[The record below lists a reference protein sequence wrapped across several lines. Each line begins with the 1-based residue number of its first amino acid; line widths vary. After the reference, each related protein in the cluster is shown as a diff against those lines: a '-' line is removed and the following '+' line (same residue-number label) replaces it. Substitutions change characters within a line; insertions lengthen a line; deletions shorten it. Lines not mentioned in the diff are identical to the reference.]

1 VCYFCAEYTKKMIPF
16 AFCKLNILEN
26 ILQAT
31 YFGKYKL
38 FTKFTYFFFDLP
50 KNLYLADTK
59 PNVKMD
65 KKQGLYLLI
74 GLQLAIL
81 IGMFAKAFYP
91 LWAGKEIIFK
101 TAAKDPRDIFRGNY
115 VVLNYDFNRL
125 YLDLIKNN
133 DIDSTT
139 LANFNF
145 GDKLFLELE
154 PEGKYYKT
162 VGIWQKK
169 PQTDNICMQVIVQ
182 SRPYGRSIEV
192 KAGVESY
199 FTTTTNAKSLEK
211 ATSWAAQD
219 SVEVTVA
226 ICVASNGAAR
236 IKEVFVKPL

>member
-1 VCYFCAEYTKKMIPF
+1 
-16 AFCKLNILEN
+16 
-26 ILQAT
+26 
-31 YFGKYKL
+31 
-38 FTKFTYFFFDLP
+38 
-50 KNLYLADTK
+50 
-59 PNVKMD
+59 MD

-74 GLQLAIL
+74 GLQVAIL

-91 LWAGKEIIFK
+91 LWVGKEIVCK
-101 TAAKDPRDIFRGNY
+101 VVARDPRDIFRGNY
-115 VVLNYDFNRL
+115 VVLNYDFNS
-125 YLDLIKNN
+125 LDLDSIKNN

-162 VGIWQKK
+162 VGIWQEK
-169 PQTDNICMQVIVQ
+169 PKTDHICMQVIVQ
-182 SRPYGRSIEV
+182 ARPSYTRTLQV

-219 SVEVTVA
+219 SVEVSVA

-236 IKEVFVKPL
+236 IKEVLVKSL